1 MIADLIKLYADAN
14 IRVAELERENAALKQ
29 RILDD
34 NKAYGCELMDPSET
48 IWDHAKR
55 LQQENAALRDAI
67 GESEEFA
74 RKNGETAGAK
84 IKELLRENAA
94 LQEALACLLDW
105 GLQPPDY
112 WRDQTKDRF
121 IADIQK
127 ASNLLKRKEAQP

>member
-1 MIADLIKLYADAN
+1 MSNTPRTDAVSFAVVSN
-14 IRVAELERENAALKQ
+14 DDKSTVVWSDFARELE
-29 RILDD
+29 
-34 NKAYGCELMDPSET
+34 C
-48 IWDHAKR
+48 
-55 LQQENAALRDAI
+55 ENAALRAAI

>member
-1 MIADLIKLYADAN
+1 MSATWQWAKANPDSAARLI
-14 IRVAELERENAALKQ
+14 RELERENAALRANSKEVFEYEAQ
-29 RILDD
+29 IE
-34 NKAYGCELMDPSET
+34 ELKS
-48 IWDHAKR
+48 
-55 LQQENAALRDAI
+55 
-67 GESEEFA
+67 
-74 RKNGETAGAK
+74 
-84 IKELLRENAA
+84 ENAA